1 MLPRPSICLH
11 IPKTGSTWVDW
22 IFNAADWLSL
32 RRSFHSRRL
41 AMPHRA
47 SLELVRR
54 IKRHGPAFGN
64 LNCRTGGHLDM
75 PNCRKAFAISRSW
88 PYCATSRAGMPRST
102 STIPAS

>member
-1 MLPRPSICLH
+1 MTDGPVTDGPVTDDPVTDDPVTPGPARAPMLPRPSICLH

-22 IFNAADWLSL
+22 FFNAADWLSL
-32 RRSFHSRRL
+32 RRSFRARRL

-64 LNCRTGGHLDM
+64 QRHV
-75 PNCRKAFAISRSW
+75 P
-88 PYCATSRAGMPRST
+88 RAHR
-102 STIPAS
+102 